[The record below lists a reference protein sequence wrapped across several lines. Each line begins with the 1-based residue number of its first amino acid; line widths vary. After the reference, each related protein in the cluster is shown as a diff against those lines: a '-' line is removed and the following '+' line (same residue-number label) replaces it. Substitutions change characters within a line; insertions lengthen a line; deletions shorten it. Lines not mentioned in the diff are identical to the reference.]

1 MSKLSLEL
9 SLEFVSSAYN
19 GFLFVLIILVLYVL
33 ILRYHLEPIGILEE
47 IVTSTDLEILI
58 YYKDFLLIN

>member
-1 MSKLSLEL
+1 M
-9 SLEFVSSAYN
+9 EFVSSAYN
-19 GFLFVLIILVLYVL
+19 GFLFVLIILVSYVL